1 MQAAYRP
8 RHSSFCNPLARAAQG
23 PGQPPLWRQLAQAV
37 AALGLACLLALLLQG
52 QAQAQA
58 QGQTDLMKVG
68 GGAVSLK
75 PRGNDA
81 PVPRAPFR
89 TEAMLQRA
97 APTNQWY
104 SSLIFNDKPENIFAQ
119 PLSVRPM
126 PAGLEIA
133 LPKKVVVPTERRDVE
148 IHYPHQDAITV
159 SPVAFEPGRALLAGA
174 SDWAIDI
181 SMGRGNA
188 GAVERFEATVA
199 HGSPYVWLRVGR
211 GDLRVRLPGAGERM
225 ANADPR
231 ALFVRS
237 KGTAFALFGPTG
249 VVWEQAS
256 PTEWLARLPAGK
268 GYLAVSALPD
278 ESAATQALLL
288 KHAYAAVTDTRVDW
302 KVDRATGEV
311 QTSFTATTQ
320 ALEGTETTPLLGLYP
335 HHWYRN
341 AGVEGKLG
349 PAFDTVRG
357 KLRVL
362 AASSFRTTARY
373 TGFVP
378 YWPAVADSHPRMG
391 ELRDVMKSDIRNAR
405 RMLLVEGE
413 GPYWQGKG
421 LLRLLK
427 MLDVYEQQGDTEAS
441 ARLLDLVKTRIEEWF
456 AGTDRRRYFH
466 YDAAMGTVVGYP
478 EEYFAVRQM
487 NDHHFHYGYW
497 VRAVAEVALRDP
509 AWAARGRWG
518 DMVDLL
524 IKDIAFT
531 QRGKAEFPFLRN
543 FDPYEGHSWASGIGL
558 GDTGNNQESSSEA
571 LNAWTGLILWG
582 EVMRDPALR
591 DLGIWLLVTETEA
604 VKHYWF
610 DLYGQVFAPEYKNVD
625 VSMVFGA
632 KYAHNT
638 WWIDDPRQITG
649 INLLPMTTVST
660 YFASHP
666 EYILKNLE
674 ALKEEQKVWAARGK
688 KVDPADIWQDIFAK
702 YLALADPAAALQA
715 WNRWGAVELGDSR
728 THTLHFLISLA
739 EMGAPD
745 TSVTADT
752 TLYQV
757 FKRPDGKRSYL
768 AFNPGAA
775 PITVR
780 FSDGRQLEVPPGRLA
795 RVGSP

>member
-1 MQAAYRP
+1 MSLTRCLIRRLICRLAPGLLPALALLGALAAGP
-8 RHSSFCNPLARAAQG
+8 VAAQG
-23 PGQPPLWRQLAQAV
+23 D
-37 AALGLACLLALLLQG
+37 LLKFGA
-52 QAQAQA
+52 
-58 QGQTDLMKVG
+58 
-68 GGAVSLK
+68 GAVSLK
-75 PRGNDA
+75 PRGNDGA
-81 PVPRAPFR
+81 VPRAPFR
-89 TEAMLQRA
+89 TEAMLKRA

-104 SSLIFNDKPENIFAQ
+104 SSLIFNDQPENIYAQ
-119 PLSVRPM
+119 PLSLRPM
-126 PAGLEIA
+126 QGGLEVV
-133 LPKKVVVPTERRDVE
+133 LPQKVVVPTERRDVE
-148 IHYPHQDAITV
+148 IHYPHRHALTI

-181 SMGRGNA
+181 TMGRGA
-188 GAVERFEATVA
+188 DRFEASVA
-199 HGSPYVWLRVGR
+199 HGSPYAWLRVGR
-211 GDLRVRLPGAGERM
+211 GDLRVRLPEAGERLP
-225 ANADPR
+225 AADPR
-231 ALFVRS
+231 MLVLRV
-237 KGTAFALFGPTG
+237 KGVAYALFGPTG
-249 VVWEQAS
+249 VTWTAVS
-256 PTEWLARLPAGK
+256 PTEWTARLPEGK
-268 GYLAVSALPD
+268 GYLAVAGLPD
-278 ESAATQALLL
+278 DSAATQALLL
-288 KHAYAAVTDTRVDW
+288 KHAYAAITDTRVDW

-311 QTSFTATTQ
+311 QTSFSASTQ
-320 ALEGTETTPLLGLYP
+320 ALEGAETTPLLGLYP

-341 AGVEGKLG
+341 ASVEGQLG
-349 PAFDTVRG
+349 PAYDTVRG
-357 KLRVL
+357 KIRLL
-362 AASSFRTTARY
+362 AAKGFRTTARY

-378 YWPAVADSHPRMG
+378 YWPAVPEGHPRLS
-391 ELRDVMKSDIRNAR
+391 ELRDVMKTDSRNAR

-421 LLRLLK
+421 LQRLVK
-427 MLDVYEQQGDTEAS
+427 MLDVYEQQGDQEA
-441 ARLLDLVKTRIEEWF
+441 AERVLGLVKTRVEEWF
-456 AGTDRRRYFH
+456 AGTDKRRYFH
-466 YDAAMGTVVGYP
+466 WDQAMGTVVGYP
-478 EEYFAVRQM
+478 EEYFAVKQM

-497 VRAVAEVALRDP
+497 IRAVAEIALRDP

-524 IKDIAFT
+524 IKDIAYPE
-531 QRGKAEFPFLRN
+531 RGKPEFPFLRN

-558 GDTGNNQESSSEA
+558 GESGNNQESSSEA

-582 EVMRDPALR
+582 EVQSDPALR

-666 EYILKNLE
+666 EYIRKNLA
-674 ALKEEQKVWAARGK
+674 ALVEEQKVWAARGK
-688 KVDPADIWQDIFAK
+688 KVDPPDIWQDVFAK

-728 THTLHFLISLA
+728 THTLHFLLSLA
-739 EMGAPD
+739 ELGAPD
-745 TSVTADT
+745 TSITADT

-768 AFNPGAA
+768 AFNAGKA
-775 PITVR
+775 PLTVR

-795 RVGSP
+795 RADAR